1 MPAADSRWV
10 SKEKEID
17 RSGEIDNRRRRTHH
31 PARSI
36 PQRREDIFRCELFGA
51 RNACVVSSKG
61 MQLVRI

>member
-1 MPAADSRWV
+1 MPAADSRRM

-17 RSGEIDNRRRRTHH
+17 RSGEIDDRRRRTDR

-36 PQRREDIFRCELFGA
+36 PQRREDIFHRELLGA
-51 RNACVVSSKG
+51 RDTGVVSSKG